1 MGISAIVQN
10 SFKNYTSD
18 LTRHH
23 KFTAIS
29 SFISCFDLPACA
41 IIVND
46 FTLRNFL
53 HDECF
58 FSVIKKKKKLVKGK
72 SSKPI
77 LRRGLIIKRSFL
89 GQNWVAGLSSKPHTH
104 THRWTWK
111 LGKNHEY
118 VNLINHMKEEKT
130 RKRKLGR
137 RKARKARK
145 PGKK

>member
-1 MGISAIVQN
+1 MILTNHMEYRHLSKFQPKIIPSFEKPDLSVKAHGISAIVQN

-29 SFISCFDLPACA
+29 SFISCFDLRACA
-41 IIVND
+41 IIVDD

-77 LRRGLIIKRSFL
+77 LRRGLIKKRSFL
-89 GQNWVAGLSSKPHTH
+89 GQN
-104 THRWTWK
+104 
-111 LGKNHEY
+111 
-118 VNLINHMKEEKT
+118 
-130 RKRKLGR
+130 
-137 RKARKARK
+137 
-145 PGKK
+145 